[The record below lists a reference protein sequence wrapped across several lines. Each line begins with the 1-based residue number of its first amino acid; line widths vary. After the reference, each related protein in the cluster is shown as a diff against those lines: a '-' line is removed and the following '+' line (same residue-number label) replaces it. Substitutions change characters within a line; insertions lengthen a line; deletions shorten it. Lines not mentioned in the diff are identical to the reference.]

1 MKPMSVHPDPVTA
14 DELLVSPR
22 GAGRYELVDGVL
34 RRMTPAGHVHGR
46 IAARIGGRLLAFVES
61 HQLGEVYAAETGFL
75 LRRSPDTVRAPD
87 AAFVRR
93 ERLASMTLQPQ
104 GYFPGPPD
112 LAVEVLS
119 PSDSRAEI
127 EAKVA
132 DWLTSGCRLVLVLNP
147 ATRTAELHR
156 RTSVE
161 SFTSPEVVTFGDV
174 VSGCTVDLADLFR

>member
-1 MKPMSVHPDPVTA
+1 
-14 DELLVSPR
+14 
-22 GAGRYELVDGVL
+22 
-34 RRMTPAGHVHGR
+34 
-46 IAARIGGRLLAFVES
+46 
-61 HQLGEVYAAETGFL
+61 
-75 LRRSPDTVRAPD
+75 
-87 AAFVRR
+87 
-93 ERLASMTLQPQ
+93 MTLQPQ